1 MDKISAYKV
10 SSERLGNVAQVQAE
24 WQDLQGRSGC
34 RYFQSWGWISCWL
47 QEIGLEQQITLVR
60 VHQGDLLVGLGLFVS
75 AEFVRRKMIRCKVVF
90 LNEYP
95 LAGNNMVMEYNGLLA
110 QTGCEQAVYQHTLEH
125 LSKQFPL
132 IDEFHFGALS
142 QKAYS
147 SLVQCKVDGLRNR
160 VEDKSPSWQVDLTK
174 FETGMDA
181 YLATL
186 SKNTRAQIRYSRR
199 QYEQQSPVLF
209 HVAENIEQALV
220 FFDALKLLHVTRWQ
234 KKGEKHAF
242 KDKWEKFHR
251 GIIQQ
256 RFASGEIQMI
266 RVANEHQD
274 IAYLFNYVWKS
285 RVYVLQMG
293 FNYSDNKRIKPGY
306 LAHAMAVVYNRD
318 NAMELYDFM
327 HGFSRYK
334 NSLSDLTENL
344 LWLIWQRPRLKFR
357 IEELAVA
364 TVRALRKQ

>member
-1 MDKISAYKV
+1 MDRILAYKV
-10 SSERLGNVAQVQAE
+10 SSERLKNVAQVQVE
-24 WQDLQGRSGC
+24 WQDLQRRCDCS
-34 RYFQSWGWISCWL
+34 YFQSWGWISCWL
-47 QEIGLEQQITLVR
+47 QKIGLEQQITLVR
-60 VHQGDLLVGLGLFVS
+60 IHQGDSLVGLGLFVS
-75 AEFVRRKMIRCKVVF
+75 AEFVRRKMIRCKVMF

-95 LAGNNMVMEYNGLLA
+95 LAGNNMVIEYNGLLA
-110 QTGCEQAVYQHTLEH
+110 QAGCEQDVCQHTLEH

-142 QKAYS
+142 QSACS
-147 SLVQCKVDGLRNR
+147 SLVQCKIDGLRYR
-160 VEDKSPSWQVDLTK
+160 VEDKSLSWQVDLTK
-174 FETGMDA
+174 FESGFDA

-199 QYEQQSPVLF
+199 QYELHSPVLF
-209 HVAENIEQALV
+209 QVAENIEQALA
-220 FFDALKLLHVTRWQ
+220 FFDALKLLHVVRWQ
-234 KKGEKHAF
+234 EKGEKHAF

-266 RVANEHQD
+266 RVANEQQD
-274 IAYLFNYVWKS
+274 IAYLFNYVWKN

-293 FNYSDNKRIKPGY
+293 FNYPDNKRIKPGY

-318 NAMELYDFM
+318 NAIQLYDFM

-334 NSLSDLTENL
+334 KSLSDLTENL
-344 LWLIWQRPRLKFR
+344 VWLIWQRPRLKFR
-357 IEELAVA
+357 IEKLAVA
-364 TVRALRKQ
+364 AVRALRKQ